1 MSQNPAQPS
10 PPLTQLLN
18 EAAAGDPAAEER
30 LLNTI
35 YDQMR
40 RLAAGQM
47 AREPA
52 GGAAGP
58 LQATALV
65 HEAYLRLMGDSNQ
78 QWDNR
83 AHFFGAAGE
92 AMRRILVEQARAR
105 LRIKRGGGWRRVDL
119 DHAET
124 ASAAD
129 DVDPADVLAL
139 DEAIA
144 RLQAF
149 DSRLAEIVKLRCF
162 VGLTIAETAAALGVS
177 NRTVDRDWITARAW
191 LKAELSGESQA

>member
-1 MSQNPAQPS
+1 MSQNP

-18 EAAAGDPAAEER
+18 DAATGDPAAEAR
-30 LLNTI
+30 LLGVI
-35 YDQMR
+35 YEQLR

-47 AREPA
+47 AHEAHA
-52 GGAAGP
+52 GS

-65 HEAYLRLMGDSNQ
+65 HEAYLRLMGPDASQ

-92 AMRRILVEQARAR
+92 AMRRILVEHARAR

-119 DHAET
+119 DHAE
-124 ASAAD
+124 SAGAVGD
-129 DVDPADVLAL
+129 ADPADVIAL
-139 DEAIA
+139 DDALA
-144 RLQAF
+144 KLQEF
-149 DSRLAEIVKLRCF
+149 DPRLAEIVKLRCF

-177 NRTVDRDWITARAW
+177 NRTIDRDWTTARAW
-191 LKAELSGESQA
+191 LKAELSGECPD